1 MASACLFFFFFK
13 QVKVREETE
22 VEVVVAGDG
31 QMRWPKDHSG
41 VAGLF
46 DDPLGDDEFL
56 VEPLCPVLCD
66 FLHVFGF
73 VGFDKNRLDHWLYW
87 S

>member
-1 MASACLFFFFFK
+1 M
-13 QVKVREETE
+13 REETE

-31 QMRWPKDHSG
+31 RTRRPEDRSG
-41 VAGLF
+41 VTGLS

-66 FLHVFGF
+66 FLHVSGF
-73 VGFDKNRLDHWLYW
+73 VGFDENRLDHWLHW

>member
-1 MASACLFFFFFK
+1 MK
-13 QVKVREETE
+13 EETE
-22 VEVVVAGDG
+22 VEVVVAGNG
-31 QMRWPKDHSG
+31 WTLWPEDCSG
-41 VAGLF
+41 VAGRS
-46 DDPLGDDEFL
+46 DDPLGDDDFL

-73 VGFDKNRLDHWLYW
+73 VGFDENRLDHWLYW